1 MTIQPISAASVA
13 LYLTPADLREL
24 DVDPETLTA
33 ERTLELARD
42 AFRQAGLPLEQ
53 PVEIETYPDKNG
65 VLVFIHISPVQ
76 PAAWYFEDLEDLLS
90 AAAVLGGDCP
100 DSALYGWEDGC
111 WLVLPGQDAGL
122 AARLSE
128 FGSQELE
135 DRYIIPR
142 LAEYGKCLIP
152 ENALAVLR
160 RHFKLGT

>member
-24 DVDPETLTA
+24 DVDPEALTA

-42 AFRQAGLPLEQ
+42 AFRQAGLPLEH

-76 PAAWYFEDLEDLLS
+76 PAAWYFEDLEDLL
-90 AAAVLGGDCP
+90 AAAGALGGDCP
-100 DSALYGWEDGC
+100 GAALYWWEEDY
-111 WLVLPGQDAGL
+111 WLVMSGQDVSL

-135 DRYIIPR
+135 DPYILPR

-152 ENALAVLR
+152 ENALAVLKK
-160 RHFKLGT
+160 HFNRGT

>member
-42 AFRQAGLPLEQ
+42 AFRRAGLPLEQ
-53 PVEIETYPDKNG
+53 PVEIETYPDKSG
-65 VLVFIHISPVQ
+65 VLVFIHISPNQ
-76 PAAWYFEDLEDLLS
+76 PAAWYFEDFEDLL
-90 AAAVLGGDCP
+90 AAAAALDEGSP
-100 DSALYGWEDGC
+100 DAALYTWEGGC
-111 WLVLPGQDAGL
+111 WLVLPNRDIGL

-135 DRYIIPR
+135 DPYILPR
-142 LAEYGKCLIP
+142 LAEYGKLLIP
-152 ENALAVLR
+152 ENAPAVLR
-160 RHFKLGT
+160 KHFKRGT

>member
-24 DVDPETLTA
+24 DVDPEALTA
-33 ERTLELARD
+33 EHALELARN
-42 AFRQAGLPLEQ
+42 AFRQAGLPLEP
-53 PVEIETYPDKNG
+53 PVEIETYPDKCG
-65 VLVFIHISPVQ
+65 VLVFIHINPVQ
-76 PAAWYFEDLEDLLS
+76 PAAWYFEDWEALL
-90 AAAVLGGDCP
+90 AAAVLLGEEDA
-100 DSALYGWEDGC
+100 ALYWWEDGC

-135 DRYIIPR
+135 DSYIIPR